1 MDEMLEVMDG
11 LWRGKLF
18 SYEGEYYRFPDLQMS
33 PELFHP
39 LPIYVG
45 GQSPAAYA
53 RAARHDGYVGGQ
65 VNIED
70 LPTIIEGLQQARER
84 EGQTMENFE
93 IVVCLY
99 RNSAENFERCREL
112 GVTQIYKEAFCDEN
126 GMASTMPLDAK
137 LDDMERFAEAYMA

>member
-1 MDEMLEVMDG
+1 
-11 LWRGKLF
+11 
-18 SYEGEYYRFPDLQMS
+18 
-33 PELFHP
+33 
-39 LPIYVG
+39 
-45 GQSPAAYA
+45 
-53 RAARHDGYVGGQ
+53 
-65 VNIED
+65 
-70 LPTIIEGLQQARER
+70 
-84 EGQTMENFE
+84 MENFE